1 MSKSAAG
8 PLSPEVRVAEVIHFA
23 DVSVR
28 RGQSWLLKNVD
39 WVVRENERW
48 VIIGPNGAGKS
59 TLLRLA
65 AALMH
70 PTLGVAVV
78 LDEYLGLTN
87 VFELR
92 PRIGL
97 VGAGFADS
105 IPPTETVE
113 NLVVTASWAV
123 SGRGQEVYA
132 EEDLVRARRILGS
145 LGLDRFAARTYGTL
159 SEGERKR
166 SQIARALMTDPELM
180 LLDEPAAGLDL
191 GGREQLLSTLSNM
204 MTDPFGSAVVLVT
217 HHVEEIPPGTTHA
230 LVMADGRVVA
240 QGPIGDVLTASVLE
254 QVYGL
259 PLVVSTVDGRWS
271 ARAARSAGSA

>member
-1 MSKSAAG
+1 M
-8 PLSPEVRVAEVIHFA
+8 AEVIHFA

-28 RGQSWLLKNVD
+28 RGRTWLLKNIN
-39 WVVRENERW
+39 WVVREGERW

-65 AALMH
+65 GALMH
-70 PTLGVAVV
+70 PTTGIAVV

-105 IPPTETVE
+105 IPSQETVE

-123 SGRGQEVYA
+123 AGRGQEEYD
-132 EEDLVRARRILGS
+132 EDDLVRARLILGS
-145 LGLDRFAARTYGTL
+145 VGMAALAHRTYGTL

-166 SQIARALMTDPELM
+166 AQIARSLMTDPELI

-191 GGREQLLSTLSNM
+191 GGREQLLAT
-204 MTDPFGSAVVLVT
+204 MTAMAADAQGPSMVLVT

-230 LVMADGRVVA
+230 LILSGGGVVA
-240 QGPIGDVLTASVLE
+240 QGRIEDVLTDEILST
-254 QVYGL
+254 VYGL
-259 PLVVSTVDGRWS
+259 PLHITKSHERWS
-271 ARAARSAGSA
+271 ANAARTADPT

>member
-204 MTDPFGSAVVLVT
+204 MTDPLGSAVVLVT